1 MSRQYRNA
9 WGDALHIIQKNKV
22 VDKFVGLTN
31 YRSASACQLNVSIEG
46 ERGMGEKALAN
57 YQSVSSLCQG

>member
-1 MSRQYRNA
+1 MHG
-9 WGDALHIIQKNKV
+9 GDAFHIMQKNQV

-46 ERGMGEKALAN
+46 ERGMGDKAVAN
-57 YQSVSSLCQG
+57 YQSVTSLCPG